1 MQAKISF
8 ANCGLHEYCTKYLKR
23 MRPHVSS
30 VVIVYDS
37 VIPEY
42 LLRQVTTAVTESGY
56 NMKLMKAAR
65 GEKNKTV
72 ESAIQLASKLLK
84 AKVDRNSLV
93 LAVGGG
99 VTSDVAGFAAS
110 MTLRGIRWACLPT
123 TLLSMVD
130 ASIGGKTGVN
140 ALGAKNMIGAF
151 HFPEFV
157 HTDFRWLKS
166 LPEREFRSGLGE
178 LQKTALLAGG
188 KLWRLCL
195 EAKAKQLRKS
205 TPTLRELV
213 QLSVKYKA
221 KVVAGDPKEES
232 TRQIL
237 NLGHTFGHPLES
249 ASNGN
254 LSHGEAVSFGIR
266 CAISHSVEQQLC
278 STKLAADNL
287 KLSRSMGLDTVTEM
301 KMPTAPELRRLLG
314 HDKKSKG
321 GKLTL
326 ILMEK
331 AGRPLVCDGYL
342 VDDVAKIII
351 ANQ

>member
-1 MQAKISF
+1 MQTKLSF
-8 ANCGLHEYCTKYLKR
+8 ANSGLREYCTKYLKR

-30 VVIVYDS
+30 VVVVYDS
-37 VIPEY
+37 AVPEY
-42 LLRQVTTAVTESGY
+42 LLGQATAGVRDSGC
-56 NMKLMKAAR
+56 NMKLIKAAR
-65 GEKNKTV
+65 GEINKNV
-72 ESAIQLASKLLK
+72 ESAIQLATKLLK

-99 VTSDVAGFAAS
+99 VTSDVTGFAAS
-110 MTLRGIRWACLPT
+110 MTLRGVRWACLPT

-166 LPEREFRSGLGE
+166 LPEREFCSGLGE

-195 EAKAKQLRKS
+195 EANARQLRKS
-205 TPTLRELV
+205 TPTLHELV
-213 QLSVKYKA
+213 QIAAKYKA
-221 KVVAGDPKEES
+221 KVVSSDPKETK

-237 NLGHTFGHPLES
+237 NFGHTFGHPLES
-249 ASNGN
+249 ASNGK

-266 CAISHSVEQQLC
+266 CAINHSVEQQLC
-278 STKLAADNL
+278 SAKLAADNL
-287 KLSRSMGLDTVTEM
+287 KLSRSMGLDTVTKM
-301 KMPTAPELRRLLG
+301 KVPTAPELRRLLG
-314 HDKKSKG
+314 HDKKSKD

-326 ILMEK
+326 ILIEK
-331 AGRPLVCDGYL
+331 AGLPLVCEGYS
-342 VDDVAKIII
+342 VNDVAKIII

>member
-1 MQAKISF
+1 M
-8 ANCGLHEYCTKYLKR
+8 
-23 MRPHVSS
+23 
-30 VVIVYDS
+30 
-37 VIPEY
+37 
-42 LLRQVTTAVTESGY
+42 
-56 NMKLMKAAR
+56 
-65 GEKNKTV
+65 
-72 ESAIQLASKLLK
+72 QLANKFLK
-84 AKVDRNSLV
+84 GKVDRNSFV

-99 VTSDVAGFAAS
+99 VTSDVAGFAAA

-157 HTDFRWLKS
+157 HADFRWLKS

-195 EAKAKQLRKS
+195 EAKEKQLRKS

-213 QLSVKYKA
+213 QLAAKYKA
-221 KVVAGDPKEES
+221 KVVTGDPKE
-232 TRQIL
+232 TNARRIL

-249 ASNGN
+249 SSNGK

-278 STKLAADNL
+278 SSKLAADNL
-287 KLSRSMGLDTVTEM
+287 KVSRSMGLDTVTKM
-301 KMPTAPELRRLLG
+301 KIPATAELRRLLG
-314 HDKKSKG
+314 HDKKSKS

-326 ILMEK
+326 ILIEK

>member
-1 MQAKISF
+1 MQTKVSF
-8 ANCGLHEYCTKYLKR
+8 ANSGLREHCTKCLKK

-30 VVIVYDS
+30 VVVVYDS
-37 VIPEY
+37 AVPEY
-42 LLRQVTTAVTESGY
+42 LLRQVTNAVTDNGCS
-56 NMKLMKAAR
+56 MKLIKAAR

-72 ESAIQLASKLLK
+72 ESAMQLAKKLLK

-188 KLWRLCL
+188 KLWRICL

-213 QLSVKYKA
+213 KLSAKYKA
-221 KVVAGDPKEES
+221 KVVAGDPKEAN
-232 TRQIL
+232 TRHIL

-249 ASNGN
+249 ASNGK

-287 KLSRSMGLDTVTEM
+287 TLSRSMGLDTVTKM
-301 KMPTAPELRRLLG
+301 KVPTTSELRRLLG
-314 HDKKSKG
+314 HDKKSKD

-326 ILMEK
+326 ILIEK